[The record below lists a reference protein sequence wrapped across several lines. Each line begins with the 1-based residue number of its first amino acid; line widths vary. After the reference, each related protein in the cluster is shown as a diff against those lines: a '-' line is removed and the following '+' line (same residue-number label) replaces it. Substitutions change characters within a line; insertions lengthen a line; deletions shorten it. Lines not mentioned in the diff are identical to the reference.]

1 MSSRVRTI
9 AVGFSLA
16 AFSTPVFSG
25 PSFAAKQANEICFDS
40 HLTQSEKD
48 LCKQQIAA
56 AQTKDEQKKLQAKFK
71 ARVDERSGGE
81 HKK

>member
-1 MSSRVRTI
+1 MFLRIRTI
-9 AVGFSLA
+9 TVAATLA
-16 AFSTPVFSG
+16 LGSTLPLSV
-25 PSFAAKQANEICFDS
+25 PAFAAKQANAICFDS

-56 AQTKDEQKKLQAKFK
+56 AQTLDEQKKLQAKFK

>member
-1 MSSRVRTI
+1 MSSRIRI
-9 AVGFSLA
+9 LAVSLSIA
-16 AFSTPVFSG
+16 AFSAPLLSL
-25 PSFAAKQANEICFDS
+25 PSFAAKQANEICFDN

-48 LCKQQIAA
+48 LCKQQIAG
-56 AQTKDEQKKLQAKFK
+56 AQTLDEQKKLQAKFK

>member
-1 MSSRVRTI
+1 MFSRISPRVRTI
-9 AVGFSLA
+9 ALCLSLVGVA
-16 AFSTPVFSG
+16 T
-25 PSFAAKQANEICFDS
+25 PSFAAKQANEICFDG

-56 AQTKDEQKKLQAKFK
+56 AQTLDEQKKLQAKFK